1 VNTQPGNSFFI
12 KVVPYGYD
20 NNQFARL
27 AELWVEYRVN
37 WIEME
42 VIPAAAS
49 GAFGS
54 SAMVSVVDES
64 GTISGNTA
72 IGSLIP
78 KLSSQRTTELHTPYQ
93 RIKRRFNLNK
103 WIGQT

>member
-1 VNTQPGNSFFI
+1 VRTAPGNSFFI
-12 KVVPYGYD
+12 SLIPYGYD
-20 NNQFARL
+20 NNQFSRL

-54 SAMVSVVDES
+54 SAMVSLVDES
-64 GTISGNTA
+64 GTISGNEA
-72 IGSLIP
+72 LGSLIP

-93 RIKRRFNLNK
+93 RIKRKFNMAQ
-103 WIGQT
+103 WIG